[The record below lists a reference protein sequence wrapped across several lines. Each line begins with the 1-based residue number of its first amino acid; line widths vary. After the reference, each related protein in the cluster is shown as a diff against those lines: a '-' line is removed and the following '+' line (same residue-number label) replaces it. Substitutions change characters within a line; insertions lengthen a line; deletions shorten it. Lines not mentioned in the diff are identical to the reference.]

1 MPNFKKSSGFKMKGS
16 TFYGKSPFKG
26 KFWDKV
32 KTTVRDNAITRG
44 IAKTGVRGARIA
56 RGLSGVGAMF
66 EFGNFMH
73 KNKVGQKS
81 VKGIR
86 RKGSRG
92 HMINKI

>member
-1 MPNFKKSSGFKMKGS
+1 MNGT

-44 IAKTGVRGARIA
+44 IAKTGARGVRLA
-56 RGLSGVGAMF
+56 RGLSGVGATL
-66 EFGNFMH
+66 EFGKFLH

-81 VKGIR
+81 KAGIK

>member
-1 MPNFKKSSGFKMKGS
+1 MPSFKKPKGFKMNGT

-44 IAKTGVRGARIA
+44 IAKTGARGVRLA
-56 RGLSGVGAMF
+56 RGLSGVGAAVELGRF
-66 EFGNFMH
+66 LH
-73 KNKVGQKS
+73 KNKVGQKN